1 MCWGVWSEDVGGE
14 RAGLFHMKA
23 MNFACGMKR
32 KEACPV
38 TMISFANKQS
48 GTQKLHVF
56 YLLNVSLAVRCT
68 GVA

>member
-14 RAGLFHMKA
+14 RAGIFHMKA
-23 MNFACGMKR
+23 TNLACGMKR

-38 TMISFANKQS
+38 TVISFAVQQS

-56 YLLNVSLAVRCT
+56 YLLDVSLTGRCT

>member
-1 MCWGVWSEDVGGE
+1 
-14 RAGLFHMKA
+14 
-23 MNFACGMKR
+23 MKR

-38 TMISFANKQS
+38 TVISFAAQQT

-56 YLLNVSLAVRCT
+56 YLLDVSLVGRCT